1 MINHYCSMRKLL
13 VIYLLAGIITPAAAQ
28 RTLSLDSCRAMA
40 LRNNKQ
46 LSVAKLKQ
54 EVALNTRKAAKTKYL
69 PKVDLL
75 GGYEWTSQEVSLL
88 KDSQKDMLGN
98 LGTTA
103 STALGEKATNMLG
116 TLAQQG
122 MITPQ
127 QAQALGNFMG
137 SQIAPLAQTINGF
150 GQGITDAFRTDT
162 RNIFAAAVMLRQ
174 PIYMGGAITAAN
186 RMAEINEQL
195 SANSF
200 NAANQN
206 TLYTIDQTYWTV
218 VSLRQKER
226 LAKSFLEL
234 VKKLDSDVHKM
245 IQEGVA
251 TRADGLKVDVKV
263 NEAEMAVTQV
273 ENGLS
278 LAKMLLCQLCGLP
291 VSDKITLADEN
302 TDNLSASAASAQFNM
317 ETAMSNRPELKMLEN
332 AVEISEQTTKL
343 VRAAFLPQVAL
354 TGGYMV
360 MNPNPFNG
368 FEKEFSGVFNVGVL
382 VRVPVWN
389 WFEGAYKVRA
399 SKAAT
404 TMANLEL
411 DDAREKIE
419 LQVNQSSFKVKEAN
433 KRLAMAMKN
442 AERAEENLRCANLGF
457 KEGVMQSTEVM
468 EAQTAWLQAHTQKID
483 AAIDVRLSQISL
495 NKALGILN

>member
-1 MINHYCSMRKLL
+1 MRKLL

-103 STALGEKATNMLG
+103 SSALGEKATNMLG

-291 VSDKITLADEN
+291 VSDEITLADEN

-495 NKALGILN
+495 NKAMGILN

>member
-1 MINHYCSMRKLL
+1 MRKLL

-103 STALGEKATNMLG
+103 SSALGEKATNMLG

-127 QAQALGNFMG
+127 QTQALGNFMG

-291 VSDKITLADEN
+291 VSDEITLADEN

>member
-137 SQIAPLAQTINGF
+137 SQIAPLAQAINGF

-291 VSDKITLADEN
+291 VSDEITLADEN

>member
-1 MINHYCSMRKLL
+1 MRKLL

-103 STALGEKATNMLG
+103 SSALGEKATNILG

-137 SQIAPLAQTINGF
+137 SQIAPLAQTVNGF

-291 VSDKITLADEN
+291 VSDEITLADEN

>member
-1 MINHYCSMRKLL
+1 MRKLL

-88 KDSQKDMLGN
+88 KDSQKDMLDN

-103 STALGEKATNMLG
+103 SSALGEKATNILG

-137 SQIAPLAQTINGF
+137 SQIAPLAQTVNGF

-291 VSDKITLADEN
+291 VSDEITLADEN